1 MAILWCIILPQMPI
15 SKVAKISVAEIIV
28 GRQTFAL
35 SKQKSTQKSTQSVK
49 MSECTKTHLFKNK
62 VTDVLVYN
70 YVICSVAPQVSLKCS
85 LIALTNRV
93 PGTLSFTRNYLT
105 FIADDT
111 TDEYQ
116 EIAALVR

>member
-1 MAILWCIILPQMPI
+1 MAILWCVILPQMPI

-35 SKQKSTQKSTQSVK
+35 SKQKSTQSVK

-116 EIAALVR
+116 EIVALVR